1 MSNAAL
7 DYTEKDSDQLA
18 DSEVARILAT
28 LQSASFRPST
38 THNLKTDKAFRPRS
52 LMEIAAEAQKKAQQE
67 ADQKAQQQAQQQR
80 EKVAQQQAQQQAV
93 QPPADD
99 VPDHDTS
106 SREAGDEAVLEQP
119 LQTSGDPGLSPV
131 AEMPAAANAPSAQP
145 TDVPVSAAVEQPD
158 SPAVSAPAAQPAE
171 QNADGPPA
179 IDTTSNAVSPDAV
192 LDDHVDMTDDVT
204 ADVTA
209 DVTKAAAFETAE
221 AAFERGRAAGIDEGR
236 QAATAEIT
244 AAAKAD
250 AAAKLAAAINV
261 FEDMATGL
269 RSVSAVERGA
279 LDATIRAAILRLA
292 ADRAGLAIDS
302 APDAFFARI
311 DKMVGAIEATM
322 ATAKIKINPDDLA
335 AISPHLAQQA
345 IDKSAFIA
353 DPGLARGDVM
363 VSVNG
368 IEMRDIAADRI
379 DTGEALVE
387 TTSLPDAGPE
397 TDGTMADLTSDAG
410 DASDSGEVDNRD
422 AAEHAEHAEHADHPG
437 QNTDDEPAT

>member
-52 LMEIAAEAQKKAQQE
+52 LMEIAAEAQKKAQQ
-67 ADQKAQQQAQQQR
+67 QAQQQR
-80 EKVAQQQAQQQAV
+80 EKAAQQQAV
-93 QPPADD
+93 QPAADD
-99 VPDHDTS
+99 VPAHDTP
-106 SREAGDEAVLEQP
+106 SREAGAETMSEDP
-119 LQTSGDPGLSPV
+119 LQTSGDTGPSPV
-131 AEMPAAANAPSAQP
+131 TGTSAAAVALTRSTAEAPPAQP

-158 SPAVSAPAAQPAE
+158 NPAVSSPAAQLAE
-171 QNADGPPA
+171 QNTDALPVN
-179 IDTTSNAVSPDAV
+179 DTTPNAMAPDAV
-192 LDDHVDMTDDVT
+192 RDDHADMTDDVM
-204 ADVTA
+204 A

-250 AAAKLAAAINV
+250 AAAKLAAAIKV

-379 DTGEALVE
+379 DTGEALAE

-397 TDGTMADLTSDAG
+397 ADGTMADLTSDAG

-422 AAEHAEHAEHADHPG
+422 AADHADHADHAEHADHPG

>member
-1 MSNAAL
+1 GSAAHVTSLRRLSVGQFHADHAISL
-7 DYTEKDSDQLA
+7 DFLEKL
-18 DSEVARILAT
+18 
-28 LQSASFRPST
+28 
-38 THNLKTDKAFRPRS
+38 TH
-52 LMEIAAEAQKKAQQE
+52 IAAAF
-67 ADQKAQQQAQQQR
+67 DHL
-80 EKVAQQQAQQQAV
+80 
-93 QPPADD
+93 QPVVSSLDDIPA
-99 VPDHDTS
+99 
-106 SREAGDEAVLEQP
+106 L
-119 LQTSGDPGLSPV
+119 PV
-131 AEMPAAANAPSAQP
+131 N
-145 TDVPVSAAVEQPD
+145 
-158 SPAVSAPAAQPAE
+158 
-171 QNADGPPA
+171 
-179 IDTTSNAVSPDAV
+179 DTTPNAMAPDAV
-192 LDDHVDMTDDVT
+192 RDDHADMTDDVM
-204 ADVTA
+204 A

-250 AAAKLAAAINV
+250 AAAKLAAAIKV

-422 AAEHAEHAEHADHPG
+422 AADHAEHADHPG